1 LFNKYSRWYIIID
14 EYDVPLE
21 NSFFRGFYDEMIDFY
36 HGFLLGSLV
45 MKRYIIKSNR
55 EAGKGRSDIVI
66 RYPNSRGAAVILELK
81 VAKNIRQLE
90 EKCDEALRQIEDKE
104 YDKPLLDEGYTNILK
119 YGITFY
125 KKDCMIKKSTNN

>member
-1 LFNKYSRWYIIID
+1 M
-14 EYDVPLE
+14 YDAIVTGDAVTFE
-21 NSFFRGFYDEMIDFY
+21 NELVDLLTESISFYDAYENFY

-45 MKRYIIKSNR
+45 NMKRYIIKSNR

-90 EKCDEALRQIEDKE
+90 EKCDEALNQIEDKH
-104 YDKPLLDEGYTNILK
+104 YDKPLLEEGYKNIIK

-125 KKDCMIKKSTNN
+125 KKDCMIKKLI